1 MVLLP
6 LLIARNTTYL
16 GEIMD
21 RSTIHTVNDLMNE
34 AARALDRFD
43 EETLEDLMAI
53 NENWLQDNES
63 RSSINH
69 MLEAMLEAVYKL
81 REEVARVENDNPN
94 LPSLDTP

>member
-1 MVLLP
+1 
-6 LLIARNTTYL
+6 
-16 GEIMD
+16 MD
-21 RSTIHTVNDLMNE
+21 RSTIHTVNDLLNE
-34 AARALDRFD
+34 AAQALDRFD

-53 NENWLQDNES
+53 NGSWLQDNES
-63 RSSINH
+63 CSAIHH